1 MSMRT
6 AAARPVTAYLP
17 QGQFGHAVVHRLARP
32 QDVVLPVDHALADAL
47 VPYADRLVLVADAD
61 RVALREALD
70 DLSFTRSL
78 PSLGLGGGQLLS
90 FTRSLPSLGLELTP
104 TELRCGPLVVPGR
117 TACYHCYARR
127 RQQHGY
133 RPLPED
139 LEPLPQGYARHHVVL
154 GAGLISLA
162 LGVLDREGPVD
173 GGEPG
178 PDDATGADGLGGQ
191 VWTVDLVTGMTSLAR
206 TIATDR
212 CETCSGR
219 YAARRDGVPALAAL
233 LPGRVI

>member
-32 QDVVLPVDHALADAL
+32 QDVVLPVDHALVDAL

-70 DLSFTRSL
+70 D
-78 PSLGLGGGQLLS
+78 LS

-154 GAGLISLA
+154 GAGLIALA

-178 PDDATGADGLGGQ
+178 PDDATGADGLDGQ

>member
-70 DLSFTRSL
+70 D
-78 PSLGLGGGQLLS
+78 LS

-178 PDDATGADGLGGQ
+178 PDDAPEPTGSAG
-191 VWTVDLVTGMTSLAR
+191 
-206 TIATDR
+206 R
-212 CETCSGR
+212 CGPSISSP
-219 YAARRDGVPALAAL
+219 V
-233 LPGRVI
+233 

>member
-17 QGQFGHAVVHRLARP
+17 QGQFGQAVVHRLARP

-70 DLSFTRSL
+70 D
-78 PSLGLGGGQLLS
+78 LS

>member
-70 DLSFTRSL
+70 D
-78 PSLGLGGGQLLS
+78 LS

-233 LPGRVI
+233 RPGRVI

>member
-70 DLSFTRSL
+70 D
-78 PSLGLGGGQLLS
+78 LS

-173 GGEPG
+173 GGEE
-178 PDDATGADGLGGQ
+178 
-191 VWTVDLVTGMTSLAR
+191 TVL
-206 TIATDR
+206 
-212 CETCSGR
+212 
-219 YAARRDGVPALAAL
+219 
-233 LPGRVI
+233 

>member
-1 MSMRT
+1 MSTSTAST
-6 AAARPVTAYLP
+6 AAQRPVTAYLP
-17 QGQFGHAVVHRLARP
+17 QGRFGHAVVEHLAEP
-32 QDVVLPVDHALADAL
+32 QDVVLSVDHGLVYAS
-47 VPYADRLVLVADAD
+47 VPYADRLVMVADAD
-61 RVALREALD
+61 RTALREALD
-70 DLSFTRSL
+70 EVSFTRSV
-78 PSLGLGGGQLLS
+78 
-90 FTRSLPSLGLELTP
+90 PSLGLELTP

-117 TACYHCYARR
+117 TACYSCCARR
-127 RQQHGY
+127 RRQHGY

>member
-70 DLSFTRSL
+70 D
-78 PSLGLGGGQLLS
+78 LS

-206 TIATDR
+206 SIATDR

>member
-1 MSMRT
+1 MRT

-32 QDVVLPVDHALADAL
+32 QDVVLPVDHALVDAL

-70 DLSFTRSL
+70 D
-78 PSLGLGGGQLLS
+78 LS

>member
-32 QDVVLPVDHALADAL
+32 QDVVLPVDHALVDAL

-70 DLSFTRSL
+70 D
-78 PSLGLGGGQLLS
+78 LS

>member
-17 QGQFGHAVVHRLARP
+17 QGQFGQAVVHRLARP
-32 QDVVLPVDHALADAL
+32 QDVVLPVDHALVDAL

-70 DLSFTRSL
+70 D
-78 PSLGLGGGQLLS
+78 LS

>member
-70 DLSFTRSL
+70 D
-78 PSLGLGGGQLLS
+78 LS

>member
-1 MSMRT
+1 MSTSTAST
-6 AAARPVTAYLP
+6 AAQRPVTAYLP

-70 DLSFTRSL
+70 D
-78 PSLGLGGGQLLS
+78 LS

>member
-78 PSLGLGGGQLLS
+78 PSLGL
-90 FTRSLPSLGLELTP
+90 ELTP

-154 GAGLISLA
+154 GAGPISLA

>member
-1 MSMRT
+1 MRT

-70 DLSFTRSL
+70 D
-78 PSLGLGGGQLLS
+78 LS

-233 LPGRVI
+233 LPGRGV

>member
-47 VPYADRLVLVADAD
+47 VPYADRLVLMADAD

-70 DLSFTRSL
+70 D
-78 PSLGLGGGQLLS
+78 LS

-212 CETCSGR
+212 CETCSGPPDATGFPR
-219 YAARRDGVPALAAL
+219 SPPSC
-233 LPGRVI
+233 PGG

>member
-17 QGQFGHAVVHRLARP
+17 QGQFGQAVVHRLARP
-32 QDVVLPVDHALADAL
+32 QDVVLPVDHALVDAL

-70 DLSFTRSL
+70 D
-78 PSLGLGGGQLLS
+78 LS

-139 LEPLPQGYARHHVVL
+139 LEPLPPGYARHHVVL
-154 GAGLISLA
+154 GAGLSARA

>member
-32 QDVVLPVDHALADAL
+32 QDVVLPVDHALVDAL

-70 DLSFTRSL
+70 D
-78 PSLGLGGGQLLS
+78 LS

-173 GGEPG
+173 GDEPG

>member
-32 QDVVLPVDHALADAL
+32 QDVVLPVDHALVDAL

-78 PSLGLGGGQLLS
+78 PSLGL
-90 FTRSLPSLGLELTP
+90 ELTP
-104 TELRCGPLVVPGR
+104 TELRCGPLVVPER

>member
-17 QGQFGHAVVHRLARP
+17 QGQFGQAVVHRLARP
-32 QDVVLPVDHALADAL
+32 QDVVLPVDHALVDAL

-70 DLSFTRSL
+70 D
-78 PSLGLGGGQLLS
+78 LS

-178 PDDATGADGLGGQ
+178 PDDATGADGLDGQ

>member
-32 QDVVLPVDHALADAL
+32 QDVVLPVDHALVDAL

-70 DLSFTRSL
+70 D
-78 PSLGLGGGQLLS
+78 LS

-173 GGEPG
+173 DGGEPG

>member
-70 DLSFTRSL
+70 D
-78 PSLGLGGGQLLS
+78 LS

-178 PDDATGADGLGGQ
+178 PDDATGADELGGQ

>member
-1 MSMRT
+1 MSMRP

-70 DLSFTRSL
+70 D
-78 PSLGLGGGQLLS
+78 LS